1 MMDNSTRWRE
11 AKQRAQHLESYRGS
25 SVWCHET
32 IGQMARRLTEE
43 KPDVSV
49 FPNLEGDWTY
59 QRIYQDAL
67 ALAGSLGQAGVR
79 PDDVIS
85 FQTPNW
91 PEAAIV
97 NVAAA
102 LGGFVISPIVIIY
115 RHAEVRYMLQDSR
128 SKIMFVCE
136 SFNKFDFAAMMD
148 DIRPELPDLLHVSH
162 VRSDRPGNL
171 QEMIE
176 AGRGLATDLPDVS
189 PDDVKLLLY
198 TSGTTGRPKAV
209 LHSHNTLARASFCAR
224 DHWNMEPGA
233 HILMPSPVSH
243 VSGYANGLE
252 LPFLCDTRTVL
263 MESWNAEKAVELI
276 EKHQVAGTVAA
287 TPFLQEL
294 TRLAEQK
301 GTDLPSLKYF
311 ACGGAAVPSEIIYQA
326 NRQFA
331 ETCCFRVFGS
341 SEAPLV
347 TLGYQGAENG
357 DLAATTDGEA
367 VDYEIRIVGDDGSA
381 APDGADGEIEVRG
394 PAMMIGY
401 ADAEDTAEA
410 ITADGFFKTG
420 DIGFINPQGA
430 LCVSGRKKDL
440 IIRGGENISAKEIED
455 ALHLS
460 ACVQEA
466 AVVSM
471 PHERLG
477 EGVCAFVIPAKDAP
491 EGPTDHEAA
500 IGLLLKQMAES
511 GLAKQKR
518 PEKFIFVDDFPR
530 TASGKI
536 RKDMLR
542 QRAKEAVTG
551 PA

>member
-1 MMDNSTRWRE
+1 MDNTTRWRQ
-11 AKQRAQHLESYRGS
+11 AKERATHLEKYKGS

-32 IGQMARRLTEE
+32 VGQMAQRLADE
-43 KPDVSV
+43 KPDISV
-49 FPNLEGDWTY
+49 FPNIEGDWSY
-59 QRIYQDAL
+59 KRIYEDAL
-67 ALAGSLGQAGVR
+67 ALARGLQKIGVQA
-79 PDDVIS
+79 DDVIS

-91 PEAAIV
+91 PEAAII
-97 NVAAA
+97 NIAAA

-115 RHAEVRYMLQDSR
+115 RHAEVRHMLQDSK
-128 SKIMFVCE
+128 SKVMFICE
-136 SFNKFDFAAMMD
+136 SFNKYDFAAMME
-148 DIRPELPDLLHVSH
+148 DIRPECPDLLQVSY
-162 VRSDRPGNL
+162 VRSDQPGNL

-176 AGRGLATDLPDVS
+176 SGRDLDTNLPTPD

-224 DHWNMEPGA
+224 DHWGMAPGA

-263 MESWNAEKAVELI
+263 MESWNAEKAI
-276 EKHQVAGTVAA
+276 EMIETYSVAGTVAA

-294 TRLAEQK
+294 TRLSETK
-301 GTDLPSLKYF
+301 GADLPSLRYF
-311 ACGGAAVPSEIIYQA
+311 ACGGAAVPSEIVYQA

-347 TLGYQGAENG
+347 TLGYQGAAHA

-367 VDYEIRIVGDDGSA
+367 VDYEVRIVDDNGDTI
-381 APDGADGEIEVRG
+381 APNENGEVPDGEIEVRG

-401 ADAEDTAEA
+401 ADAGDTANA
-410 ITADGFFKTG
+410 ITPDGFFKTG
-420 DIGFINPQGA
+420 DIGFINAQGA
-430 LCVSGRKKDL
+430 LCISGRKKDL

-455 ALHLS
+455 VLHLS
-460 ACVQEA
+460 NIVREA
-466 AVVSM
+466 AIVSM

-477 EGVCAFVIPAKDAP
+477 EGVCAFVILTDTAPQDA
-491 EGPTDHEAA
+491 DEAIA
-500 IGLLLKQMAES
+500 TLLAQMAES

-536 RKDMLR
+536 RKDKLR
-542 QRAKEAVTG
+542 EQAKA
-551 PA
+551 AD

>member
-1 MMDNSTRWRE
+1 MDNSTRWRE
-11 AKQRAQHLESYRGS
+11 AKERASHLQKYKGS
-25 SVWCHET
+25 SVWCDET
-32 IGQMARRLTEE
+32 IGQMAKRLAEE
-43 KPDVSV
+43 KPDTSV
-49 FPNLEGDWTY
+49 FPNIDGDWSY
-59 QRIYQDAL
+59 KRIYEDAL
-67 ALAGSLGQAGVR
+67 ALARGLNKAGVK

-91 PEAAIV
+91 PEAAII

-115 RHAEVRYMLQDSR
+115 RHAEVRHMLQDSR
-128 SKIMFVCE
+128 SKVMFICE
-136 SFNKFDFAAMMD
+136 SFNKYDFAGMME
-148 DIRPELPDLLHVSH
+148 DIRSECPDLLHVSH
-162 VRSDRPGNL
+162 VRSDKPGNL
-171 QEMIE
+171 QEMID
-176 AGRGLATDLPDVS
+176 AGRDLDTVLQTPD

-224 DHWNMEPGA
+224 DHWGMEPGA

-276 EKHQVAGTVAA
+276 ETFGVAGTVAA

-294 TRLAEQK
+294 SRLSEEK
-301 GTDLPSLKYF
+301 GTNLPSLKYF
-311 ACGGAAVPSEIIYQA
+311 ACGGAAVPSEIVYSA

-347 TLGYQGAENG
+347 TLGYQGEANA

-367 VDYEIRIVGDDGSA
+367 VDYEIRIVDDNGDAIAPNADGEVL
-381 APDGADGEIEVRG
+381 DGEIEVRG

-401 ADAEDTAEA
+401 ADAGDTAGA
-410 ITADGFFKTG
+410 ITPDGFFKTG
-420 DIGFINPQGA
+420 DIGFINSKGA
-430 LCVSGRKKDL
+430 LCISGRKKDL

-455 ALHLS
+455 VLHLS
-460 ACVQEA
+460 AAVQEA

-477 EGVCAFVIPAKDAP
+477 EGVCAFVILTDTAP
-491 EGPTDHEAA
+491 EDPDDVIEK
-500 IGLLLKQMAES
+500 LLEQMAES

-542 QRAKEAVTG
+542 EKAKAND
-551 PA
+551 